1 MTEKNFWNC
10 SGDELLKE
18 FKTDSRGL
26 STERAEEIRSEKG
39 ENVLQEGKRK
49 SKLTDA
55 TETLARQMML

>member
-26 STERAEEIRSEKG
+26 STERAEEIRSECSPGRQEKEHITG
-39 ENVLQEGKRK
+39 VPQPVL
-49 SKLTDA
+49 
-55 TETLARQMML
+55 

>member
-18 FKTDSRGL
+18 FKTDSHGL

-39 ENVLQEGKRK
+39 EGHFYVF
-49 SKLTDA
+49 
-55 TETLARQMML
+55 

>member
-26 STERAEEIRSEKG
+26 STERAEEIRSEK
-39 ENVLQEGKRK
+39 EKMFSRK
-49 SKLTDA
+49 
-55 TETLARQMML
+55 ARERAHYRCSSASFVTCW